1 MHREGQKYMDMKFE
15 YIFKIKNE
23 EPFWYPLNGYYDG
36 LSNSDE
42 IYCGFVGLHV
52 WDFFTPKT
60 WSERY

>member
-23 EPFWYPLNGYYDG
+23 ELFWYPLNGYYDG
-36 LSNSDE
+36 LSNPDE

-52 WDFFTPKT
+52 
-60 WSERY
+60 